1 MCTLAQGLLFMTMF
15 YQSMPLYLGLL
26 DLLKFEYLIVKGLPK
41 EYKHTLGENILSLTW
56 QLIDLFIEI
65 QLNQSFKTPKK
76 LYLIKSMNTYHE
88 QLKLRIRFL
97 GDLKLISLKQ
107 QATINTHVVE
117 IGKMIGSW
125 IKNV

>member
-1 MCTLAQGLLFMTMF
+1 MQGLLFMTMF

-26 DLLKFEYLIVKGLPK
+26 ELLKFEYRVVKGLPK
-41 EYKHTLGENILSLTW
+41 EYKHSMGENILTLTW
-56 QLIDLFIEI
+56 KLIDLFIEI
-65 QLNQSFKTPKK
+65 QLNQSYKTPKK
-76 LYLIKSMNTYHE
+76 LYLIKSMNTHHE

-97 GDLKLISLKQ
+97 GELQLISLKQ
-107 QATINTHVVE
+107 QTTFNTHVVD

>member
-1 MCTLAQGLLFMTMF
+1 MF
-15 YQSMPLYLGLL
+15 YKSMPLYLGLL
-26 DLLKFEYLIVKGLPK
+26 DLLKFEYLMVKGLPK
-41 EYKHTLGENILSLTW
+41 EYKHTLGESILTLTW

-65 QLNQSFKTPKK
+65 QLNVSFKTPKK

>member
-1 MCTLAQGLLFMTMF
+1 MCTLVQGLLFMTMF

-26 DLLKFEYLIVKGLPK
+26 ELLKFEYRVVKGLPK
-41 EYKHTLGENILSLTW
+41 EYKHSMGENILTLTW
-56 QLIDLFIEI
+56 KLIDLFIEI
-65 QLNQSFKTPKK
+65 QLNQSYKTPKK
-76 LYLIKSMNTYHE
+76 LYLIKSMNTHHE

-97 GDLKLISLKQ
+97 GELQLISLKQ
-107 QATINTHVVE
+107 QTTFNTHVVD

>member
-1 MCTLAQGLLFMTMF
+1 MF

-26 DLLKFEYLIVKGLPK
+26 ELLKFEYRIVKGLPK
-41 EYKHTLGENILSLTW
+41 EYKHTLGENILTLTW

-65 QLNQSFKTPKK
+65 QLNGSFKTPKK
-76 LYLIKSMNTYHE
+76 LYLIKSMNTHHE

-107 QATINTHVVE
+107 QATVNTHVVE

>member
-1 MCTLAQGLLFMTMF
+1 MCTLAQGLLLMTMF

-26 DLLKFEYLIVKGLPK
+26 ELLRIEYRLVKNLPK
-41 EYKHTLGENILSLTW
+41 EYKHTLGEKILTLTW

-65 QLNQSFKTPKK
+65 QLNGSFKTPKK
-76 LYLIKSMNTYHE
+76 LYLIKSMNTLHE

-107 QATINTHVVE
+107 QATLDTQVVE